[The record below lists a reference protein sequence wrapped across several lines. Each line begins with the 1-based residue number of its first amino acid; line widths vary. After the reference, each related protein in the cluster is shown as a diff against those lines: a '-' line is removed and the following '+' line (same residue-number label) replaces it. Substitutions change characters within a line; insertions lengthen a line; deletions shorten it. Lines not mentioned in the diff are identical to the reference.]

1 MILKK
6 ASHKAIKYACLKF
19 HYAKSVPVNVMG
31 FSVFNKKN
39 EWCGCIVYGLGA
51 NNNLAKS
58 FNEPQGSVI
67 ELGRMALNGK
77 QESTSK
83 AMSTSIKILKKYVP
97 LAKIIVSYSD
107 MKQNH
112 TGIIYQAC
120 NFYYVGAIIA
130 ESAIDPEDCIAKH
143 TRILHSKY
151 GSIAGFKRVKDK
163 PKHKYLYPLT
173 KEYKNKCE
181 LIKKPYPKNASKA

>member
-6 ASHKAIKYACLKF
+6 ASHKAIKYSCLKF
-19 HYAKSVPVNVMG
+19 HYAKSVPVNVLG
-31 FSVFNKKN
+31 FSVFNKEN

-58 FNEPQGSVI
+58 FKQPQGSVI
-67 ELGRMALNGK
+67 ELVRMALNGK

-83 AMSTSIKILKKYVP
+83 AMAISIRILKKYVP
-97 LAKIIVSYSD
+97 LAKVIVSYSD

-112 TGIIYQAC
+112 KGVIYQAC
-120 NFYYVGAIIA
+120 NFYYVGSIIA
-130 ESAIDPEDCIAKH
+130 ESCIDPEDGLVKH
-143 TRILHSKY
+143 SRILFSKY
-151 GSIAGFKRVKDK
+151 GSTKGLTRVKDK

-173 KEYKNKCE
+173 KELKERCLE
-181 LIKKPYPKNASKA
+181 LKKPYPKTA

>member
-6 ASHKAIKYACLKF
+6 ASHKAVKYACLKF
-19 HYAKSVPVNVMG
+19 HYAKSVPVNVLG

-58 FNEPQGSVI
+58 FKQPQGAVI
-67 ELGRMALNGK
+67 ELVRMALNGK

-83 AMSTSIKILKKYVP
+83 AMAISIRILKKYVP
-97 LAKIIVSYSD
+97 LAKVIVSYSD

-112 TGIIYQAC
+112 KGVIYQAC
-120 NFYYVGAIIA
+120 NFYYVGSIIA
-130 ESAIDPEDCIAKH
+130 ESCIDPEDGLVKH
-143 TRILHSKY
+143 SRILFSKY
-151 GSIAGFKRVKDK
+151 GSTKGLTRVKDK

-173 KEYKNKCE
+173 KELKERCLE
-181 LIKKPYPKNASKA
+181 LKKPYPKNASKA

>member
-19 HYAKSVPVNVMG
+19 HYSKSVPVNVLG

-67 ELGRMALNGK
+67 ELVRMALNGK
-77 QESTSK
+77 QESTSI
-83 AMSTSIKILKKYVP
+83 AM
-97 LAKIIVSYSD
+97 
-107 MKQNH
+107 
-112 TGIIYQAC
+112 
-120 NFYYVGAIIA
+120 
-130 ESAIDPEDCIAKH
+130 
-143 TRILHSKY
+143 
-151 GSIAGFKRVKDK
+151 
-163 PKHKYLYPLT
+163 
-173 KEYKNKCE
+173 
-181 LIKKPYPKNASKA
+181 

>member
-67 ELGRMALNGK
+67 ELVSMALNGK

-130 ESAIDPEDCIAKH
+130 ESAIDPEDGIAKH

-181 LIKKPYPKNASKA
+181 QIKKPYPKNASKA

>member
-19 HYAKSVPVNVMG
+19 HYAKSVPVNVLG

-58 FNEPQGSVI
+58 FKQPQGAVI
-67 ELGRMALNGK
+67 ELVRMALNGK

-83 AMSTSIKILKKYVP
+83 AMAISIRILKKYVP
-97 LAKIIVSYSD
+97 LAKVIVSYSD

-112 TGIIYQAC
+112 KGVIYQAC
-120 NFYYVGAIIA
+120 NFYYVGSIIA
-130 ESAIDPEDCIAKH
+130 ESCIDPEDGLVKH
-143 TRILHSKY
+143 SRILFSKY
-151 GSIAGFKRVKDK
+151 GSTKGLTRVKDK

-173 KEYKNKCE
+173 KELKERCLE
-181 LIKKPYPKNASKA
+181 LKKPYPKNASKA

>member
-6 ASHKAIKYACLKF
+6 ASYKAIKYACLKF
-19 HYAKSVPVNVMG
+19 HYAKSVPVNVFG
-31 FSVFNKKN
+31 YSVFNKKK
-39 EWCGCIVYGLGA
+39 EWCGVILYGRGA

-58 FNEPQGSVI
+58 FNQPQGSII
-67 ELGRMALNGK
+67 ELVRMALNGK

-83 AMSTSIKILKKYVP
+83 AMSISIKILKKYVP
-97 LAKIIVSYSD
+97 LAKLIVSYSD

-112 TGIIYQAC
+112 KGIIYQAC
-120 NFYYVGAIIA
+120 NFFYVGSIIA
-130 ESAIDPEDCIAKH
+130 ESAIDPEDGKVKH

-151 GSIAGFKRVKDK
+151 GSIKGFKRVKDK

-173 KEYKNKCE
+173 KDMRVLCNN
-181 LIKKPYPKNASKA
+181 IKKEYVK

>member
-6 ASHKAIKYACLKF
+6 ASHKAIKYSCLKF
-19 HYAKSVPVNVMG
+19 HYAKSVPVNVLG
-31 FSVFNKKN
+31 FSVFNKEN

-58 FNEPQGSVI
+58 FKQPQGSVI
-67 ELGRMALNGK
+67 ELVRMALNGK

-83 AMSTSIKILKKYVP
+83 AMAISIRILKKYVP
-97 LAKIIVSYSD
+97 LAKVIVSYSD

-112 TGIIYQAC
+112 KGVIYQAC
-120 NFYYVGAIIA
+120 NFYYVGSIIA
-130 ESAIDPEDCIAKH
+130 ESCIDPEDGLVKH
-143 TRILHSKY
+143 SRILFSKY
-151 GSIAGFKRVKDK
+151 GSTKGLTRVKDK

-173 KEYKNKCE
+173 KELKERCLE
-181 LIKKPYPKNASKA
+181 LKKPYPKNASKA